1 MISERV
7 QILKSHRH
15 SKITGDFAEN
25 LVLYFLSKHGFECV
39 KADYIGIDIIA
50 KKPDSTE
57 VMGIS
62 VKARSKYEGKE
73 GGGLYIKND
82 QFEKVDEACKFFRCS
97 PYFAIVV
104 DEADSIQVFIIPKN
118 RLLELSPMR
127 KRVSNWKM
135 TKKWIEKYKTEKSI
149 IWIKFKYEIQWR
161 ENG

>member
-1 MISERV
+1 MLEI
-7 QILKSHRH
+7 IKSARH

-39 KADYIGIDIIA
+39 KADYTGIDIIA
-50 KKPDSTE
+50 KKPDSME

-62 VKARSKYEGKE
+62 VKGRSKYEGKE
-73 GGGLYIKND
+73 GGGLYIPND

-104 DEADSIQVFIIPKN
+104 DEADSIQVFIIPKSH
-118 RLLELSPMR
+118 LLELSPMR

-135 TKKWIEKYKTEKSI
+135 TKKWLEKYEGNKNI
-149 IWIKFKYEIQWR
+149 IHVKFKYEILNWWTK
-161 ENG
+161 